1 MLDGRN
7 PAPVDMVNIP
17 ILYRVLAP
25 SQVVVW
31 DFWTKNS
38 IMTPEKWFHFTKGKK
53 TIMGIEA
60 TARWLC
66 HFTTGAAERKD
77 ERMCWIWMLYESMSQ
92 WEICCFLLEDD
103 SNRTRLFLEE
113 IPRTLG
119 GGFKDFVWFL
129 LKFLGEMIQFNNSTN
144 LIEGADTTYE
154 LFGRTTSWK
163 TWGANVAW
171 KETRIC
177 MIYSML
183 SQSCGIFWMYV
194 KWM

>member
-1 MLDGRN
+1 
-7 PAPVDMVNIP
+7 MVNMP

-31 DFWTKNS
+31 DFWTINS
-38 IMTPEKWFHFTKGKK
+38 TMTLEKWFHFTKGKK
-53 TIMGIEA
+53 NIMGIEA

-113 IPRTLG
+113 IPRTMG

-129 LKFLGEMIQFNNSTN
+129 LQFLGEKIQFNNSTN
-144 LIEGADTTYE
+144 LIEGADTTYQ

-163 TWGANVAW
+163 TWG
-171 KETRIC
+171 
-177 MIYSML
+177 
-183 SQSCGIFWMYV
+183 GG
-194 KWM
+194 